1 LTEHFNSLMK
11 DRSGPLIRSWRS
23 ASGRRSNVLPCT
35 QSSLSNYWLAY
46 IKGQGVVALKRKNS
60 RGDSMNPEHK
70 KWVMQWKSAAV
81 ALQQV
86 RDLELKAFD
95 SDGIVSGPED
105 PLRNGLVIFQRWMMR
120 KAILDA
126 YATGRTQR
134 IG

>member
-1 LTEHFNSLMK
+1 
-11 DRSGPLIRSWRS
+11 
-23 ASGRRSNVLPCT
+23 
-35 QSSLSNYWLAY
+35 
-46 IKGQGVVALKRKNS
+46 
-60 RGDSMNPEHK
+60 MNPEHK